1 MSRHDPSYFTTGFD
15 PDSIPAVLDFC
26 TLREC
31 VARRQILF
39 ALNRGLPHGGREP
52 VRRTLS
58 VIPGSQTPA
67 GARTFTVHFHS

>member
-1 MSRHDPSYFTTGFD
+1 MSRHVPSFFSAGFD
-15 PDSIPAVLDFC
+15 PGSIPGLLDCC
-26 TLREC
+26 TLRDS

-39 ALNRGLPHGGREP
+39 ALNRGLPHGSEVP

-58 VIPGSQTPA
+58 VMPGSQTPA